1 MILIH
6 CESSENSINA
16 TITCTVQSIYL
27 SIISTDWCN
36 QLHCTIVMFVAF
48 SVCGL
53 FRFVAIL
60 MVAVSERG
68 RYDLLPFTAS
78 HTKITT
84 LSTPNP
90 TWKKLYGSIS
100 EFTWTQFLWCD
111 IICLIAMATISHF
124 NSGLSMIN
132 HVAKF
137 TGPTW
142 GPPGSSRPQ
151 MGPMLA
157 PRTLLWGKLFTHIII
172 LFYIHSLA
180 IIPQGSIRIS
190 KTLYENILPYSE

>member
-6 CESSENSINA
+6 CESSENSIDA

-36 QLHCTIVMFVAF
+36 QLHCAIVMFVAF

-132 HVAKF
+132 QVAKF

-142 GPPGSSRPQ
+142 GPPVKQMSFFLRYLLYFSSLISFVFIWYYAD
-151 MGPMLA
+151 MW
-157 PRTLLWGKLFTHIII
+157 LLRCHRKL
-172 LFYIHSLA
+172 
-180 IIPQGSIRIS
+180 
-190 KTLYENILPYSE
+190 